1 MELNQWPTV
10 YETVA
15 LPLSYTGNF
24 KYWIFHIDLV
34 LWLKEFMSKI
44 DPELKKK
51 LLKESQSP
59 FKGLRRILW
68 IAFSGSAFLGLLI
81 MLSRI
86 ASGTELQLNNLL
98 IQLGA
103 CLIFPTLLIID
114 RNED

>member
-1 MELNQWPTV
+1 
-10 YETVA
+10 
-15 LPLSYTGNF
+15 
-24 KYWIFHIDLV
+24 
-34 LWLKEFMSKI
+34 MSKI

-81 MLSRI
+81 MLSKVVN
-86 ASGTELQLNNLL
+86 GDELQQSNIY

-103 CLIFPTLLIID
+103 CIVFPTLLFFD
-114 RNED
+114 RNKDL